1 MYYLDRTPLYE
12 VEKPYSMRYL
22 PEEGIPQTN
31 YKKVKY
37 PLTARSMRRPDVG
50 PFRLNECGF
59 QLVNLDSKL
68 SYDEFWDNKRVQEV
82 YIEEVKDTLKKQLD
96 AKHVFV
102 LDYAVRKRHKSFPIS
117 TGEEYEYDQPTAL
130 AHIDFT
136 REEGERIIKILFGDQ
151 ADKVLQGRWQ
161 AINIWK
167 PIMGPLNDWPLGLC
181 DTRSVDFEKDT
192 IAGDI
197 VFDDFYTEN
206 LQILH
211 NPGFQWYYLPDQNTW
226 EVLMFKSADSDK
238 NSPTPG
244 CAHSGFYN
252 PHVKEGDL
260 RESMDCRCFVFFADL
275 DEYPPVVGD
284 VFQAKAH
291 I

>member
-102 LDYAVRKRHKSFPIS
+102 LDYAVSMGNFAQLR
-117 TGEEYEYDQPTAL
+117 AL
-130 AHIDFT
+130 LT
-136 REEGERIIKILFGDQ
+136 
-151 ADKVLQGRWQ
+151 
-161 AINIWK
+161 
-167 PIMGPLNDWPLGLC
+167 LGS
-181 DTRSVDFEKDT
+181 RSGKDT
-192 IAGDI
+192 SRSQFPPA
-197 VFDDFYTEN
+197 
-206 LQILH
+206 
-211 NPGFQWYYLPDQNTW
+211 
-226 EVLMFKSADSDK
+226 KSTSTI
-238 NSPTPG
+238 NQ
-244 CAHSGFYN
+244 
-252 PHVKEGDL
+252 L
-260 RESMDCRCFVFFADL
+260 R
-275 DEYPPVVGD
+275 
-284 VFQAKAH
+284 
-291 I
+291 